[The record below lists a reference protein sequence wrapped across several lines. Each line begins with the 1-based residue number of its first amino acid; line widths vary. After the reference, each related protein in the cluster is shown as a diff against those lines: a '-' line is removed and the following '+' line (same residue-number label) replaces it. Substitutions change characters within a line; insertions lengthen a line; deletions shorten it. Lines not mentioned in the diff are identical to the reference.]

1 MSWKNV
7 IKGYDKDRKSMRETP
22 LLSRIKANRSQK
34 EYEENLQHR
43 KKIVKHLKIDVANVI
58 RELEEFQEKYLYE
71 SLEDSDVA
79 GWNDESPTDEDI
91 EEISEALG
99 KVSVLLQD

>member
-7 IKGYDKDRKSMRETP
+7 IKGYDKG
-22 LLSRIKANRSQK
+22 QK
-34 EYEENLQHR
+34 EWEENLQHR

-58 RELEEFQEKYLYE
+58 RELEGFQEKYLDE

-79 GWNDESPTDEDI
+79 GWNDESPSDEDI
-91 EEISEALG
+91 EEISETLG